1 MAFVRDVGPEQ
12 DRGEKPQD
20 RRSTVSAK
28 TLRKQYSRL
37 LAFLKEAR
45 VAVEL
50 LPALAGLETSLL
62 IGDVALLLP
71 EIAVIARPSDATR
84 FREIDSILGVLGQH
98 RPVQSIVDPGTLDAG
113 DVLRIGRTVYV
124 AESPRTNAD
133 GVGQLRDIVA
143 SHGYNMRVI
152 SLLDGRSLRSA
163 CSFVP
168 PHFLLVNP
176 TCVDPAGF
184 EHVIA
189 LTVDDAEPN
198 AADLLTIGR
207 TTLISAAA
215 PKTEK
220 KLNEAGVATTH
231 LDISEFEKAGAG
243 LSSLVLLLEP
253 RTANHAAP
261 ETGLMP
267 VQANGVPLV
276 DGYSSQA
283 VVHGGLVFTSQ
294 VLPFDPLQAPAK
306 RVSVEDQTETM
317 IRNLV
322 AVLAA
327 SGSSLGRVVRTTVH
341 VADAKHVPRIDAVW
355 PRLFGSHRPARAIV
369 TNGALPPGVFVSIE
383 AVAAQ
388 GDQTSPKIPN

>member
-1 MAFVRDVGPEQ
+1 MAFVRDVSPEQ
-12 DRGEKPQD
+12 DRGEKPPD
-20 RRSTVSAK
+20 RRSAVGAK
-28 TLRKQYSRL
+28 TLRRQHGRL
-37 LAFLKEAR
+37 VTFLKEAR

-62 IGDVALLLP
+62 IGDVALMLP
-71 EIAVIARPSDATR
+71 ETAVIARPSDATR
-84 FREIDSILGVLGQH
+84 LGEIDSILGVLGQH
-98 RPVQSIVDPGTLDAG
+98 RPVQSIVDPGTLGAG
-113 DVLRIGRTVYV
+113 DVLRIGRTIYV
-124 AESPRTNAD
+124 AESQRTNAD
-133 GVGQLRDIVA
+133 GVSQLRDVVA
-143 SHGYNMRVI
+143 SHGYNVRVVP
-152 SLLDGRSLRSA
+152 LLGGRSLRSA
-163 CSFVP
+163 CSFIP

-176 TCVDPAGF
+176 ARVDPTGF

-189 LTVDDAEPN
+189 LTVADAEPN
-198 AADLLTIGR
+198 GADVVPIGR

-220 KLNEAGVATTH
+220 KLNEAGVVTARV
-231 LDISEFEKAGAG
+231 DISEFEKLDAG
-243 LSSLVLLLEP
+243 LSSLLLLLEP

-267 VQANGVPLV
+267 VQASGVPLV
-276 DGYSSQA
+276 DGHSSQA

-294 VLPFDPLQAPAK
+294 VLPFDPVHAPAK

-317 IRNLV
+317 IRNLT
-322 AVLAA
+322 AVLSA

-341 VADAKHVPRIDAVW
+341 VADPKHVPRIDAVW
-355 PRLFGSHRPARAIV
+355 PRLFGNHRPARAIV

-388 GDQTSPKIPN
+388 GDRAS